1 MKEKNKW
8 IVRCF
13 LKDGTEVNPADIVIP
28 KNHPV
33 YRTIQMIQNERIR
46 KEIA

>member
-28 KNHPV
+28 KVHPV
-33 YRTIQMIQNERIR
+33 YRTIQMIEKERIR